1 MVKSFKLMLLVSS
14 AVLVTACGSNNQ
26 ETESSSATSSEVSS
40 VETAITVSFTFE
52 EDDKE
57 IADLAQEFDIE
68 EGQTVL
74 EALKENFE
82 VVEEGGLVSSI
93 EGHEQ
98 DETESKYWLYTV
110 NDEQPTV
117 GAADYVLKDGDEVKW
132 SLNGY

>member
-57 IADLAQEFDIE
+57 IADLAQEIDIE

-98 DETESKYWLYTV
+98 DETESNYWLYTV

>member
-1 MVKSFKLMLLVSS
+1 MFKSFKLMLLVSS

-26 ETESSSATSSEVSS
+26 ETESSSAISSEVSS
-40 VETAITVSFTFE
+40 VETAIAVSFTFE

-98 DETESKYWLYTV
+98 DETESKYWLYSV

-117 GAADYVLKDGDEVKW
+117 GAADYVLEDGDEVKW

>member
-57 IADLAQEFDIE
+57 IADLAQEIDIE

>member
-40 VETAITVSFTFE
+40 VETTITVSFTFE

-74 EALKENFE
+74 EALKENFK

-93 EGHEQ
+93 EEHEQ

-117 GAADYVLKDGDEVKW
+117 GAADYVLEDGDEVKW